1 MPNDHS
7 SVADTCCGTC
17 QNGSRPRPRLVIGV
31 FTDPG
36 GASDAAEKLRTRAT
50 PNVNVLSRSLPLLAH
65 DLTGLPALSIM
76 ACGRLYHHIARHLEE
91 GASIVVVDAQSPEQQ
106 LGISRVLLESK
117 CDMLLTHDGGGQAHP
132 D

>member
-1 MPNDHS
+1 MPDDHS

-17 QNGSRPRPRLVIGV
+17 QNGSRARPRLVIGV
-31 FTDPG
+31 FTDAG
-36 GASDAAEKLRTRAT
+36 GANDAADRLRIRAT
-50 PNVNVLSRSLPLLAH
+50 PNVNVLSSSVPLLAH
-65 DLTGLPALSIM
+65 DLTGVPALSVM

-91 GASIVVVDAQSPEQQ
+91 GAFIVIVDAQSPEQQ

-117 CDMLLTHDGGGQAHP
+117 CDLLLTHDGGGHAHA